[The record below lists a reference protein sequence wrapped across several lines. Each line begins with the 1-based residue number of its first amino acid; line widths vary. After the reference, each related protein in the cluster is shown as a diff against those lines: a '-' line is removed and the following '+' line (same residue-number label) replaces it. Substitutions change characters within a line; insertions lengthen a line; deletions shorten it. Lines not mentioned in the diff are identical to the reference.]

1 MELEAGSSSNMHQVS
16 YLEESV
22 GRMVKSSKV
31 RITWEFVS
39 SDGREHKI
47 VLAWSRTTGKQQI
60 QMDGT
65 EVWFGQNH
73 GRSVLDHNWTTRDE
87 SLKIHVL
94 GTCAPP
100 MNENFRSY
108 DLVINGQLFVTLP
121 HCGPGGST
129 FTPVPP
135 PIRNDNLNSIIQI
148 LYPNGY
154 APPPD
159 KYQLQQQKQ
168 KQRKEKLRR
177 KKLCG
182 IDVVFPQRH
191 DSMLTPPTIA
201 LQSPHQN
208 TTTIND
214 DVSSELVPLT
224 KSDRVVYQ
232 RMIDLLIW

>member
-22 GRMVKSSKV
+22 GRIVKSSKV

-39 SDGREHKI
+39 NDGREHKI
-47 VLAWSRTTGKQQI
+47 VLAWSKITGNQQI
-60 QMDGT
+60 RMDGT
-65 EVWFGQNH
+65 EVWFGRNH

-100 MNENFRSY
+100 INENFRCY

-121 HCGPGGST
+121 HCGQDDST

-154 APPPD
+154 APLSD
-159 KYQLQQQKQ
+159 KYQLQQQKREQ
-168 KQRKEKLRR
+168 QQREEKLRR
-177 KKLCG
+177 KKRCG
-182 IDVVFPQRH
+182 IDVVLPQRYG
-191 DSMLTPPTIA
+191 
-201 LQSPHQN
+201 QC
-208 TTTIND
+208 
-214 DVSSELVPLT
+214 
-224 KSDRVVYQ
+224 
-232 RMIDLLIW
+232 